1 MGSNFEAARRHL
13 KRARQCL
20 HGDDQVSR
28 ETAERLDEMII
39 ALAAEEC
46 SSFGFLLPFGHRT
59 TRNSEAA
66 PSQLPLLKETRSLP
80 IEQ

>member
-1 MGSNFEAARRHL
+1 MGSDFEAARRHL

-20 HGDDQVSR
+20 HGDDHVSR
-28 ETAERLDEMII
+28 ETVERIDEMII

-46 SSFGFLLPFGHRT
+46 SSFGSLFPFGHRT

-66 PSQLPLLKETRSLP
+66 SSKA
-80 IEQ
+80 